1 MRSGEELRARV
12 RRLRG
17 EARRDEAVLDLDPRS
32 AYEVLTRQMVS
43 DMADEL
49 RELRLRVNGLIFV
62 TIGAVVTDAVL
73 RLIK

>member
-1 MRSGEELRARV
+1 MRTGEELRARV

-17 EARRDEAVLDLDPRS
+17 EARRDEARLDLDPRS

>member
-1 MRSGEELRARV
+1 
-12 RRLRG
+12 
-17 EARRDEAVLDLDPRS
+17 
-32 AYEVLTRQMVS
+32 MVS

>member
-17 EARRDEAVLDLDPRS
+17 ESRRDGAGLDLDPRS

-62 TIGAVVTDAVL
+62 TIGAVVTDAIL
-73 RLIK
+73 RLLK

>member
-17 EARRDEAVLDLDPRS
+17 EARRDEVGLDLDPRS

-62 TIGAVVTDAVL
+62 TIGAVVTDAIL